1 VIGSLISSPLF
12 VPTSIPSPPTAWAD
26 IYIPLGW
33 IHGIIPAVAA
43 DYRLDIKTYALC
55 LLAGIIVAV
64 IMTSRRLTARGA
76 EPGVVLDIA
85 LWCVPLGIIGARV
98 YHVFTHYND
107 YFGPGKDPI
116 TALYI
121 WQGGIAVFGSI
132 IGGAI
137 GVFIACRISGI
148 RFWSFADALA
158 PGLILA
164 QALGRFGNY
173 FNHELYGQ
181 PTTLPWGLQIESTNA
196 AYPIGLPAHTLFH
209 PTFLYEI
216 LWDLLV
222 LTALLLIERQYK
234 LRWGKLMGLYFIFYG
249 IGRVWFESIRIDPSV
264 VFLGLRTNVWGAIVA
279 IVVGVIIFAVQ
290 SRRHPGVEPSVYR
303 PGKEWDPSASKVDLP
318 ETYSDTDDGNDAAE
332 LSQEEPSTEGA
343 SKAAPA
349 KAVAPATKA
358 APASKKAKSEVAAT
372 SGAGV

>member
-1 VIGSLISSPLF
+1 LKGLGSLSASQLF
-12 VPTSIPSPPTAWAD
+12 VPLSIPSPPKAWAD

-33 IHGIIPAVAA
+33 IHNIIPAVGA

-55 LLAGIIVAV
+55 LLAGIIAAV
-64 IMTSRRLTARGA
+64 IVTSRRLTARGA

-85 LWCVPLGIIGARV
+85 IPAVVFGIIGARV
-98 YHVFTHYND
+98 YHVLTHYND
-107 YFGPGKDPI
+107 YFSAGKDPL

-121 WQGGIAVFGSI
+121 WQGGIAIFGSLL
-132 IGGAI
+132 GGAI
-137 GVFIACRISGI
+137 GVYVGCRLTGI

-196 AYPIGLPAHTLFH
+196 AYPIGLPAGTLFH

-216 LWDLLV
+216 IWNLLV
-222 LTALLLIERQYK
+222 LTALLLIERHYK
-234 LRWGKLMGLYFIFYG
+234 LRWGRLIALYFVFYG
-249 IGRVWFESIRIDPSV
+249 IGRVWFESIRIDPSQV
-264 VFLGLRTNVWGAIVA
+264 YLGLRSNVWGALFAIALGIV
-279 IVVGVIIFAVQ
+279 IFFVQ
-290 SRRHPGVEPSVYR
+290 KHRHPGLEPSVYR
-303 PGKEWDPSASKVDLP
+303 PGKEWSPSASEVDSA
-318 ETYSDTDDGNDAAE
+318 ETYSDSDDGDDAAKTPDKP
-332 LSQEEPSTEGA
+332 L
-343 SKAAPA
+343 
-349 KAVAPATKA
+349 
-358 APASKKAKSEVAAT
+358 KSGAAT

>member
-1 VIGSLISSPLF
+1 MKGAGSLSASQLF
-12 VPTSIPSPPTAWAD
+12 VPMSIPSPPKSWAD

-33 IHGIIPAVAA
+33 VHNIIPAVSA

-55 LLAGIIVAV
+55 LLVGIIAAV
-64 IMTSRRLTARGA
+64 IVTSRRLTARGG

-85 LWCVPLGIIGARV
+85 IPAVVFGIIGARL
-98 YHVFTHYND
+98 YHVLTHYND
-107 YFGPGKDPI
+107 YFGPGKDPL
-116 TALYI
+116 TAFYI
-121 WQGGIAVFGSI
+121 WQGGIAIFGSLL
-132 IGGAI
+132 GGALGVYI
-137 GVFIACRISGI
+137 GCRYTGV

-181 PTTLPWGLQIESTNA
+181 PTTLPWGLQIESTNP
-196 AYPIGLPAHTLFH
+196 AYPIGLPPGTLFH

-216 LWDLLV
+216 IWNLLV
-222 LTALLLIERQYK
+222 LTVLLLIERHYR
-234 LRWGKLMGLYFIFYG
+234 LRWGKLIALYFIFYG

-279 IVVGVIIFAVQ
+279 IILGIAIFVVQ
-290 SRRHPGVEPSVYR
+290 SRRHPGIEPSVYR
-303 PGKEWDPSASKVDLP
+303 PGKEWSPSASEVDSE
-318 ETYSDTDDGNDAAE
+318 ETYSDNDDDNDAVE
-332 LSQEEPSTEGA
+332 KPEVPL
-343 SKAAPA
+343 
-349 KAVAPATKA
+349 
-358 APASKKAKSEVAAT
+358 KSGAAT